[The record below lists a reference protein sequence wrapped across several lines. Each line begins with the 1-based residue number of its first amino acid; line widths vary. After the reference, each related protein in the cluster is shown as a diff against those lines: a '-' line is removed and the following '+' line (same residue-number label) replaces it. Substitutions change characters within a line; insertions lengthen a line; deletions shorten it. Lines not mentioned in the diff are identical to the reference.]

1 MCIQLTRN
9 YAGQNLNVSHDN
21 STLLQ
26 GKENKNA
33 IKRHIIAGQTK
44 QECNKTTHY
53 CRANPTGEG
62 SIELSSASLGSD
74 NNEEGGR

>member
-1 MCIQLTRN
+1 MLQETMQDKISMC
-9 YAGQNLNVSHDN
+9 HN

-26 GKENKNA
+26 GKQNLNA
-33 IKRHIIAGQTK
+33 IQQHIIAGQAK
-44 QECNKTTHY
+44 HECNTTPHY

>member
-1 MCIQLTRN
+1 MLQETMQDKISMC
-9 YAGQNLNVSHDN
+9 HN

-26 GKENKNA
+26 GKQNLNVLQH
-33 IKRHIIAGQTK
+33 HIIAGQTK
-44 QECNKTTHY
+44 PECNTTAHY

-62 SIELSSASLGSD
+62 SIELSSASLGSG